1 MVQECNGSEDEA
13 QASCC
18 DLLELLDPRIFRA
31 LSDPNRLTLLNRLAM
46 SPESRTVGELNSC
59 CPIDLSVVSRHLA
72 VLRDAGVVTAEK
84 RGRNVYYSV
93 CCLPVAQLLRSVA
106 TALEGCAANRCA
118 TSDECSTS
126 ETREVTT

>member
-1 MVQECNGSEDEA
+1 MVQACNLDEDA
-13 QASCC
+13 LQADCC
-18 DLLELLDPRIFRA
+18 ELGELLEPRLFRA
-31 LSDPNRLTLLNRLAM
+31 LSDPNRLTLLSRLAM

-93 CCLPVAQLLRSVA
+93 CCMPVAQLLRSVA
-106 TALEGCAANRCA
+106 TALEGCAANQCA
-118 TSDECSTS
+118 TSDQCSTS
-126 ETREVTT
+126 ETRKVTT